1 MTSSVKP
8 RIGFIGLG
16 TMGAPMA
23 ANLAKAGWSLVV
35 WNRTAA
41 KTQPLLR
48 LGAKA
53 QKSPAHVAA
62 ETDVVIT
69 MVSTPQDV
77 EQVALGPDGV
87 MDGLRAGSVLIDM
100 STVLPAT
107 SRKLAGA
114 ATTKQAEFLDAPV
127 VGSKG
132 PATDGSLVILV
143 GGLPQTLARCL
154 PILKAMGKTVIHAG
168 NVGMGS
174 ALKLTTNL
182 MLGHLMAGFAEAVSF
197 ARRAG
202 LDAQLLLQVLEAS
215 TFPSPWYR
223 SKGAGLLKGDFS
235 PHFAL
240 KLMRKDFELM
250 KLVGE
255 DTGAS
260 LPVTEAIRQLFAQ
273 ADTAGKGD
281 LDYSAIYAQL
291 ESIG

>member
-1 MTSSVKP
+1 MTSSAKP

-23 ANLAKAGWSLVV
+23 ANLAKAGFPLAV

-41 KTQPLLR
+41 KVQPLLR

-53 QKSPAHVAA
+53 QKSPAHLAA
-62 ETDVVIT
+62 EDDVIVT
-69 MVSTPQDV
+69 MVSKPQDV
-77 EQVALGPDGV
+77 EQAVLGPDGV
-87 MDGLRAGSVLIDM
+87 ADGIRSGAVLIDM

-114 ATTKQAEFLDAPV
+114 VTTKHAEFLDAPV

-154 PILKAMGKTVIHAG
+154 PILKAMGTTIIRAG
-168 NVGMGS
+168 NVGTGS
-174 ALKLTTNL
+174 ALKLATNL

-202 LDAQLLLQVLEAS
+202 LEAQLLLQVLDAS

-223 SKGAGLLKGDFS
+223 SKGAALLKGDFS

-240 KLMRKDFELM
+240 QLMRKDFELM
-250 KLVGE
+250 KLVAQE
-255 DTGAS
+255 TGAR
-260 LPVTEAIRQLFAQ
+260 LPVGEAIRELFAQ
-273 ADTAGKGD
+273 AEAAGKGE

-291 ESIG
+291 ASQP

>member
-1 MTSSVKP
+1 MTSSARP

-23 ANLAKAGWSLVV
+23 ANLAKAGFPLVV

-41 KTQPLLR
+41 KAQPLLR

-62 ETDVVIT
+62 EADIIIT

-77 EQVALGPDGV
+77 EQVVLGPEGV
-87 MDGLRAGSVLIDM
+87 VEGLRAGSVLIDM

-114 ATTKQAEFLDAPV
+114 VTTKRAEFLDAPV

-132 PATDGSLVILV
+132 PATDGTLVILV
-143 GGLPQTLARCL
+143 GGLPQTLERCRPAL
-154 PILKAMGKTVIHAG
+154 QAMGKTIIHAG
-168 NVGMGS
+168 TVGTGS
-174 ALKLTTNL
+174 ALKLATNL
-182 MLGHLMAGFAEAVSF
+182 MLGHLMAGFAEAVAFS
-197 ARRAG
+197 RRAG
-202 LDAQLLLQVLEAS
+202 LEAQLLLQVLEAS

-223 SKGAGLLKGDFS
+223 SKGAALLKGDFS

-250 KLVGE
+250 KLVAQE
-255 DTGAS
+255 TGAR
-260 LPVTEAIRQLFAQ
+260 LPVGEAIRQLFASAEEGGQ
-273 ADTAGKGD
+273 GD
-281 LDYSAIYAQL
+281 LDYSAIYTEL
-291 ESIG
+291 ESQR